1 MNNDEPDNELTKQVI
16 NKLRKEGLNM
26 NEIAN
31 FLGKSTRTIYRILEQ
46 PEPAETTTNE
56 QTNQEKTGEKQN
68 DVISMDT
75 ARNEIF
81 KHQVSILKR
90 LREAVEQPFVNWLDW
105 SEWRSKAVL
114 ISGQTPLKYIFQ
126 RSLAIQLI
134 SFNDPEKYKEKAQG
148 VRLMVV
154 EILTLEILESYK
166 ELTNF
171 LMRGNQP

>member
-1 MNNDEPDNELTKQVI
+1 M
-16 NKLRKEGLNM
+16 
-26 NEIAN
+26 
-31 FLGKSTRTIYRILEQ
+31 
-46 PEPAETTTNE
+46 ETTPP
-56 QTNQEKTGEKQN
+56 EKPAI
-68 DVISMDT
+68 ISMDT
-75 ARNEIF
+75 AKNEIF
-81 KHQVSILKR
+81 KHQTAILKR

-154 EILTLEILESYK
+154 EILTLELLESYK

>member
-1 MNNDEPDNELTKQVI
+1 MNNDEPDNELTKPVI
-16 NKLRKEGLNM
+16 NKLRKEGMNM

-81 KHQVSILKR
+81 KHQTSVLKR
-90 LREAVEQPFVNWLDW
+90 LQDAVDKPFLDW
-105 SEWRSKAVL
+105 SEWAEWRTKAVL
-114 ISGQTPLKYIFQ
+114 ISGQTTLKYIFQ

-134 SFNDPEKYKEKAQG
+134 SFSNPEEYTEKA
-148 VRLMVV
+148 RMTRIATV
-154 EILTLEILESYK
+154 EVITLELLESYK

>member
-1 MNNDEPDNELTKQVI
+1 M
-16 NKLRKEGLNM
+16 
-26 NEIAN
+26 
-31 FLGKSTRTIYRILEQ
+31 
-46 PEPAETTTNE
+46 ETTPP
-56 QTNQEKTGEKQN
+56 EKPAI
-68 DVISMDT
+68 ISMDT
-75 ARNEIF
+75 AKNEIF
-81 KHQVSILKR
+81 KHQTAILKR

-154 EILTLEILESYK
+154 EILTLELLESYK
-166 ELTNF
+166 ELSNF